1 MVPRLSSLGATC
13 HLGSA
18 FCEPRLSHGYRRK
31 DFIQGI
37 APKIMKG
44 VHELGSVK
52 HGRGSTGQEM
62 IPETPQGNHPLM
74 DWGSFPHR
82 DEEKGDY
89 QLATW
94 TIDQLKHASKINR
107 SSWLP
112 VSSCPTSLVMQ
123 PKPGLTGYL
132 PTIRSCP

>member
-1 MVPRLSSLGATC
+1 MNWGPLSTVGAVPAKKL
-13 HLGSA
+13 
-18 FCEPRLSHGYRRK
+18 
-31 DFIQGI
+31 
-37 APKIMKG
+37 
-44 VHELGSVK
+44 
-52 HGRGSTGQEM
+52 

-94 TIDQLKHASKINR
+94 TIDQLKHASKDQPFF
-107 SSWLP
+107 LAA

-123 PKPGLTGYL
+123 PKPGLTVTFRRFDLAHDFGK
-132 PTIRSCP
+132 RSQ